1 MAICRGRTTAVIT
14 IEETMS
20 KIDMTHGVSWRTI
33 ITRVSTAKATTS
45 ISISI
50 SITVSYSVSSQV
62 KLIWD
67 KLGQ

>member
-45 ISISI
+45 IPISTTD
-50 SITVSYSVSSQV
+50 TVSYSVPSQV

-67 KLGQ
+67 NLGQ